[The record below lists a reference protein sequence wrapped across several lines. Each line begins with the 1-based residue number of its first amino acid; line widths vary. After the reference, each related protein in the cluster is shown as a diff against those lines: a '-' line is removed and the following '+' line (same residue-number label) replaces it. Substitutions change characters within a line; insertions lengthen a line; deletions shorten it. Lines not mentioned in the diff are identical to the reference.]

1 MLIKAVA
8 YIFDKKKVYCEIL
21 LQFKINV
28 FYFNI
33 L

>member
-8 YIFDKKKVYCEIL
+8 YLFDKKYIVKF

-28 FYFNI
+28 FHFNI